1 MIEVVKRLVK
11 HSGIYAL
18 GVVLSKSV
26 GFLMIPV
33 YTRLLAPRDYGVLEL
48 LDLVLFFAGI
58 LAAMGIHPAV
68 FRFYTA
74 YESEQDK
81 KEVIGTALLY
91 NISLSFLVS
100 LALFS
105 FAPVF
110 AQAVLGSSSFAPF
123 IRIVSFTLFFS
134 NLCDVPL
141 AYWRAQGRTILFVC
155 VGLGRTVVSLSLIV
169 LFLVGFKWGVQGVLY
184 ANALANGIAGLA
196 LSAVVISA
204 VPTRIVVPKLREMVR
219 YGLPIVPSYVV
230 SFLLVFSDRIFL
242 RHYASLTDVGVYS
255 LGYKLA
261 GIVTVLVGGPF
272 SMTWAW
278 QQFELA
284 KRKDGREMYAKIQ
297 VYQLLVA
304 VTIGLGVSVFAKDVL
319 RVMTTEPYWGAAHI
333 VPLIVLSCILGDT
346 RGVVISGILVQRAT
360 HYLPLIGVVSAI
372 TNLVLNYVLISRYK
386 AMGAAVAT
394 LLSYAVHLALTY
406 CVAQRVYFVPYQ
418 YVRNAAVLASGT
430 AIYLLSTL
438 SDFHLLA
445 SLLVD
450 FVLVV
455 SFLGVAFT
463 VLSADERQV
472 FRQLG
477 VSIAQRFGL
486 LRIKAG

>member
-26 GFLMIPV
+26 GFLMIPL
-33 YTRLLAPRDYGVLEL
+33 YTHLLAPRDYGVLEL

-110 AQAVLGSSSFAPF
+110 AEAVLGSSSFAPF
-123 IRIVSFTLFFS
+123 VRIVSFTLFFS

-141 AYWRAQGRTILFVC
+141 AYWRAQGRTVLFVC
-155 VGLGRTVVSLSLIV
+155 VGLSRTVVSLSLIV

-204 VPTRIVVPKLREMVR
+204 VPKRIIVPKLREMLR
-219 YGLPIVPSYVV
+219 YGLPIVPSHVI
-230 SFLLVFSDRIFL
+230 SFILVFSDRFFL
-242 RHYASLTDVGVYS
+242 RHFASLTDVGVYS

-261 GIVTVLVGGPF
+261 GIVSVLVSGPF
-272 SMTWAW
+272 SMTWSW

-284 KRKDGREMYAKIQ
+284 KREDGRRMYAKIQ

-304 VTIGLGVSVFAKDVL
+304 AFFGLGVSVFAKDIL
-319 RVMTTEPYWGAAHI
+319 RIMTTEAYWGAAHV
-333 VPLIVLSCILGDT
+333 VPLIVLSYILADI
-346 RGVVISGILVQRAT
+346 RGVVISGILVERVT
-360 HYLPLIGVVSAI
+360 HYLPLVGVVSAI
-372 TNLVLNYVLISRYK
+372 TNLALNYVLISRYK

-394 LLSYAVHLALTY
+394 VLSYAVHLAVTY
-406 CVAQRVYFVPYQ
+406 CVAQHVYRVPYE
-418 YVRNAAVLASGT
+418 YARDAIALGT
-430 AIYLLSTL
+430 AALLYLLSTL
-438 SDFHLLA
+438 HGFSLAGSVAVNLVLLLLFCA
-445 SLLVD
+445 VSLRL
-450 FVLVV
+450 LNR
-455 SFLGVAFT
+455 
-463 VLSADERQV
+463 DERKMV
-472 FRQLG
+472 WQLG
-477 VSIAQRFGL
+477 LKIVQK
-486 LRIKAG
+486 LRPLSTRAN